1 LSDLKGKLKAQNI
14 INNQDIYSISSRY
27 IFAVLDE
34 DNTIIEWSFSPV
46 FNQNKIIDNYFR
58 PGETYFISNS
68 LVDYLSIYDTVKISS
83 YTYKVVLFEPLEKN
97 YQIQNKYYSLL
108 SLTEHYNRKF
118 NTNFEINYFREAVLS
133 RDGRKHSL
141 PILNNNNNKIG
152 VVTFFKP
159 TRETELQNISYN
171 FDFTQSV
178 LTVVLFFLIGLLIL
192 KNSITIKS
200 RFTKFIIFAFYLLI
214 FRYLI
219 LYLNITALT
228 TSWGISNSKYF
239 SSLFGNGIAGSPVE
253 LFISL
258 IAFSVI
264 VFLAFSYALDYFHN
278 YNDRDSS
285 WFTFT
290 ATSLTFTLVFILSLR
305 GLGASVKSVVVDS
318 SLRYYR
324 ESSLIPSGIESFML
338 FNVLLLGLIA
348 FVGTVAFLLIIY
360 TNVPNN
366 RGRLNYFVGLFFFVQ
381 LAALVFDLIQR
392 EPQGTPFIRVLF
404 ILFTFIA
411 LLMIDKKQN
420 WRFTNIFVYS
430 VASSIIVILLLTQY
444 NSLAERTSLKNTA
457 YNLTRQNED
466 LLKFAVQE
474 TLVRAITDR
483 ETVQS
488 FYFDNKNASS
498 MAFKLWSNSILQ
510 KESLGSSVSLL
521 DYNHNKIGSFDFRF
535 IKEYEIDWDKYSIEL
550 SDLHEIKIFEE
561 SILYSDNKLIRGIA
575 SVEDVEGVLGYV
587 TVSVIYDLSSLGVFD
602 APEFI
607 VSDASYI
614 NDSIDFSKLKIFD
627 FHQGTLI
634 NSISN
639 YNLGENEIISIL
651 DAPFNQYGEAW
662 IKFEI
667 NNEDHLVFILKRERE
682 GISRVIVIALQE
694 KDLSWGLF
702 DFFKIFFVHI
712 LFILIAFTIYF
723 SVFLF
728 KYRKIKLSF
737 AVKLL
742 LSFILISLIPL
753 ILVSFF
759 FRNITSEK
767 NEYAIEYKLEKRA
780 VSISNYLENYSVKS
794 SLNLNTAA
802 DKAKNDLGVDFT
814 LFRGSRYI
822 LSTQNQFYDVGLI
835 PKIVNPVA
843 YQRLFSHGL
852 TEAIV
857 KEKIENYSF
866 NSFYYKTSLF
876 GEYYV
881 IKVTD
886 GFNKIML
893 PLSGEEVDVYIFISY
908 SVAMVII
915 LILGFVLTN
924 QFSKPIESLKNA
936 TRSVASGDLNVEV
949 KATSKDEVGELVK
962 GFNYM
967 VKELKRSQAE
977 IAEFERETAWKE
989 MAKQVAHEIKN
1000 PLTPMKLSVQQ
1011 LIASYNDKSPKFDQL
1026 FGKVTNTIINQ
1037 IETLK
1042 NIASEFSS
1050 FARMPNPKL
1059 EFVNIKEIISDSI
1072 NLFDDERI
1080 TIDVSGNDYNI
1091 EADRDQLKRVFI
1103 NLIRNSIQADADNIK
1118 IKIEQENELLYIIIK
1133 DNGKGI
1139 KTEDVDKIFE
1149 VNFSTKQYG
1158 MGIGLSMAK
1167 KTIENIGGEI
1177 TLKETNNEGTI
1188 FQIKLPLV

>member
-1 LSDLKGKLKAQNI
+1 M
-14 INNQDIYSISSRY
+14 
-27 IFAVLDE
+27 
-34 DNTIIEWSFSPV
+34 
-46 FNQNKIIDNYFR
+46 
-58 PGETYFISNS
+58 
-68 LVDYLSIYDTVKISS
+68 
-83 YTYKVVLFEPLEKN
+83 FEPLEKN
-97 YQIQNKYYSLL
+97 YQIQNKYYAPL
-108 SLTEHYNRKF
+108 SLIEHYNQKF
-118 NTNFEINYFREAVLS
+118 NTNFEINYFREAALS
-133 RDGRKHSL
+133 RDGRKHSF

-159 TRETELQNISYN
+159 TREMELQNTAYA
-171 FDFTQSV
+171 FDVMQSV
-178 LTVVLFFLIGLLIL
+178 LSVVLFFLIGLLVL
-192 KNSITIKS
+192 KSSIKIKS
-200 RFTKFIIFAFYLLI
+200 RFTKFAVFALYILFL
-214 FRYLI
+214 RYLI
-219 LYLNITALT
+219 LYLNITELAT
-228 TSWGISNSKYF
+228 DWDISNSKYF
-239 SSLFGNGIAGSPVE
+239 SSLFGEGIAGSPIE
-253 LFISL
+253 LFLSL
-258 IAFSVI
+258 IAFSAI
-264 VFLAFSYALDYFHN
+264 IFLAFRYALDYFHN
-278 YNDRDSS
+278 YIDQNSS
-285 WFTFT
+285 WFKFAFTSVTFT
-290 ATSLTFTLVFILSLR
+290 SVYLLSLR
-305 GLGASVKSVVVDS
+305 GLGASIKSIVVDS

-324 ESSLIPSGIESFML
+324 ESSLIPSDIESFML
-338 FNVLLLGLIA
+338 FNVLLLGLFA
-348 FVGTVAFLLIIY
+348 FIGAVTLLLIIY
-360 TNVPNN
+360 ANVPLSKNK
-366 RGRLNYFVGLFFFVQ
+366 LKYFIGLFFFIQ
-381 LAALVFDLIQR
+381 LAALVFDFIQR
-392 EPQGTPFIRVLF
+392 EPQGTPFVRVLF

-420 WRFTNIFVYS
+420 WKFANIFVYS
-430 VASSIIVILLLTQY
+430 MASSVVVILLLTQY

-498 MAFKLWSNSILQ
+498 IAFKLWSNSILQ
-510 KESLGSSVSLL
+510 KESLGSSISLL
-521 DYNHNKIGSFDFRF
+521 DYNNNKIGSFDFRF
-535 IKEYEIDWDKYSIEL
+535 NKEYEIDWDKYSIEL
-550 SDLHEIKIFEE
+550 SDLHEIIIFEE
-561 SILYSDNKLIRGIA
+561 NILYSDNKLIRGIA
-575 SVEDVEGVLGYV
+575 SVEDVEGILGYV
-587 TVSVIYDLSSLGVFD
+587 TVSVVYDLSSLGLFE

-614 NDSIDFSKLKIFD
+614 NDSIDFTKLKMFD

-639 YNLGENEIISIL
+639 YNLGEKEILSIL

-662 IKFEI
+662 INFEI
-667 NNEDHLVFILKRERE
+667 NNEEHLVFVLKRERD
-682 GISRVIVIALQE
+682 GISRVIAVALQE

-723 SVFLF
+723 SIFII
-728 KYRKIKLSF
+728 KYRKLKLSF

-767 NEYAIEYKLEKRA
+767 NDYAIEYKLEKRA

-794 SLNLNTAA
+794 SLNLNAA
-802 DKAKNDLGVDFT
+802 AVKAKNDLGVDFT
-814 LFRGSRYI
+814 LFRGNRYV
-822 LSTQNQFYDVGLI
+822 LSTQNQFYEVGLI
-835 PKIVNPVA
+835 PKVVNPVA
-843 YQRLFSHGL
+843 YQSLFSHGFI
-852 TEAIV
+852 EAIV

-886 GFNKIML
+886 GFNRIML

-924 QFSKPIESLKNA
+924 QFSKPIERLKNA

-1026 FGKVTNTIINQ
+1026 FEKVTNTIINQ

-1059 EFVNIKEIISDSI
+1059 EIVNIKEIVNDSI
-1072 NLFDDERI
+1072 NLFGDERI
-1080 TIDVSGNDYNI
+1080 AIDVFGNDYNI

-1103 NLIRNSIQADADNIK
+1103 NLIRNSIQADADKIK
-1118 IKIEQENELLYIIIK
+1118 IKIEHEGKFLNIIFN

-1139 KTEDVDKIFE
+1139 KLENIAKIFE
-1149 VNFSTKQYG
+1149 VNFSTKQHG

-1177 TLKETNNEGTI
+1177 SLKETTNEGTI
-1188 FQIKLPLV
+1188 FQIKLPLI